1 MKTSA
6 NKKNQ
11 TFIICP
17 YMPHS
22 ISAHNSYT
30 LLSLCID
37 KNIAAHYSSDK
48 IRHNIMTLLRNALNT
63 EKINQYQILQL
74 LDCLN
79 SFATYTDWHSESQN
93 PFINSLIK
101 QLELYP
107 EAKFSIEE
115 MAQNLNCKILRNKKQ
130 SQQAVR
136 DSHLLLALR
145 SFYGVLGANVP
156 NKRIWI
162 TKFSDW

>member
-1 MKTSA
+1 
-6 NKKNQ
+6 
-11 TFIICP
+11 
-17 YMPHS
+17 
-22 ISAHNSYT
+22 
-30 LLSLCID
+30 
-37 KNIAAHYSSDK
+37 
-48 IRHNIMTLLRNALNT
+48 MTLLRNALNT

-101 QLELYP
+101 QLEFYP

-115 MAQNLNCKILRNKKQ
+115 MVQNLNCKKLRNKKQ

>member
-6 NKKNQ
+6 SKKNQ

-93 PFINSLIK
+93 PFINSLKK

-115 MAQNLNCKILRNKKQ
+115 MAQNLNCKKLRNKKQ
-130 SQQAVR
+130 TSKQ
-136 DSHLLLALR
+136 
-145 SFYGVLGANVP
+145 
-156 NKRIWI
+156 
-162 TKFSDW
+162 